1 MMMRK
6 RWLAALAIGV
16 LAVSLG
22 AYAAAGKSSG
32 TGSKSGGTFRIGTS
46 SRIDSLNPYVAFN
59 QDAYSAFEYIYPLL
73 IQYDK
78 ASAKF
83 IPDFATSWKITN
95 GGKTW
100 TFKTRKGAKWTDG
113 KPLTASDAAW
123 SINTDI
129 KYAGTGAANAA
140 GLIAHIKN
148 AKAPNATTLVIN
160 YAAAAGNVL
169 GQFQQFAILPEHIWA
184 KHTGHNGADLK
195 TFSNNAPVVG
205 AGPFKLTKFKKD
217 EIALF
222 QRNGLFYGEK
232 PKIDAFGLRM
242 FSNSDALVSALKA
255 HEIDAIEDVPATA
268 VKTLR
273 SGFNIRSVPGV
284 DQTDFII
291 NSNLKKKAHREL
303 LNLKVKEAFAH
314 AIDRE
319 QIVKVVF
326 LGTATPASSIIPP
339 ATGSWFNKNL
349 KPEKFDLALANKLL
363 DQAGFKKGP
372 GGIRVAGGHKMSYQ
386 VITPT
391 DVPSTNRSFQ
401 IMQPDFKKIGVQL
414 SQRTLDSTAA
424 FDAIS
429 GPNNKY
435 LNFDLAMWDWVALI
449 DPDFMLSVV
458 TCAQYGGWSDSGYC
472 NKRYDHMYSQQ
483 QLTPDQGKRRALVW
497 KMQAYLYKQRPYI
510 WLAAQDHVWAVAKN
524 WGGLV
529 ASPQGP
535 FNSISK
541 LSLTSVHQQ

>member
-1 MMMRK
+1 MMRK
-6 RWLAALAIGV
+6 RWLAALMIGV
-16 LAVSLG
+16 LAVALG
-22 AYAAAGKSSG
+22 AYAAAGKGSG
-32 TGSKSGGTFRIGTS
+32 KGSQSGGTFRIGTS

-59 QDAYSAFEYIYPLL
+59 QDAYSTFEYIYPLL

-78 ASAKF
+78 ANSKF
-83 IPDFATSWKITN
+83 IPDFATSWKISN
-95 GGKTW
+95 SGKTW

-113 KPLTASDAAW
+113 KPLTSRDAAW

-148 AKAPNATTLVIN
+148 AKAPNATTLVVN
-160 YAAAAGNVL
+160 YAAA
-169 GQFQQFAILPEHIWA
+169 
-184 KHTGHNGADLK
+184 
-195 TFSNNAPVVG
+195 
-205 AGPFKLTKFKKD
+205 
-217 EIALF
+217 
-222 QRNGLFYGEK
+222 
-232 PKIDAFGLRM
+232 
-242 FSNSDALVSALKA
+242 
-255 HEIDAIEDVPATA
+255 
-268 VKTLR
+268 
-273 SGFNIRSVPGV
+273 PGV

-291 NSNLKKKAHREL
+291 NSNPKKKAHREL

-314 AIDRE
+314 AIDRQ

-326 LGTATPASSIIPP
+326 LGTATPASSIVPP
-339 ATGSWFNKNL
+339 ATGGWFNKNL

-372 GGIRVAGGHKMSYQ
+372 GGIRVASGHKMSYQ

-414 SQRTLDSTAA
+414 SQRALDSTAA

-472 NKRYDHMYSQQ
+472 DKRYDRMYSQQ
-483 QLTPDQGKRRALVW
+483 QLTPNQDKRRALVW

-510 WLAAQDHVWAVAKN
+510 WLAAQDHVWAVAKG